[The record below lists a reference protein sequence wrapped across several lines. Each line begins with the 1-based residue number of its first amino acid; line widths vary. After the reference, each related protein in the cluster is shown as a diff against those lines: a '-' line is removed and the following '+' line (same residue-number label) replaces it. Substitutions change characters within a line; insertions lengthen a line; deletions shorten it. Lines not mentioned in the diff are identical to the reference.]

1 MKNVTRSLVLVAVLA
16 FLVLVP
22 SAFAGDF
29 ALTSGGPTVYGEET
43 GPYAATWNGS
53 AISVW
58 CDDIRDNQNIGSH
71 FPYNMIAGNA
81 IIYGAGTNVM
91 WGNDVN
97 AMVEYGALAYLAV
110 AINGNSALGQAL
122 YSFAMWDIFEPGI
135 VASKIG
141 AGISPF
147 SLAQVTNLV
156 TFAEANY
163 TAADLAMITVYTPVG
178 CAGLGNNQIQNCL
191 PNGGAGAQEFVA
203 VPDGGV
209 TLMLLGGALVGLA
222 TLRRRFRA

>member
-29 ALTSGGPTVYGEET
+29 ALTSGGPTTYGEET

-53 AISVW
+53 PISVW
-58 CDDIRDNQNIGSH
+58 CDDIRDSQNIGSH
-71 FPYNMIAGNA
+71 YTYDEIAGNA
-81 IIYGAGTNVM
+81 IIYGANTNVM
-91 WGNDVN
+91 WGNDAN
-97 AMVEYGALAYLAV
+97 AHVEYGALAYLMV
-110 AINGNSALGQAL
+110 TINGNAALGQAL
-122 YSFAMWDIFEPGI
+122 YSFAMWDIFEPGT
-135 VASKIG
+135 VAGKIG
-141 AGISPF
+141 AGTIPF
-147 SLAQVTNLV
+147 SLAQVTALV

-163 TAADLAMITVYTPVG
+163 TSADLAMINLYTPTG
-178 CAGLGNNQIQNCL
+178 CAGLGNNQGSNCF
-191 PNGGAGAQEFVA
+191 PNGGPGAQEFGQ

-209 TLMLLGGALVGLA
+209 TVMLLGGALVGLA